1 MKSFCAKFFI
11 FFFIT
16 KIAFALSPEVRLED
30 AAMEARARQL
40 FLEVRCVVCGGQVIE
55 NSDSNFSFEMRQ
67 LIREKI
73 LAKKSD
79 AEIKEEL
86 VKEYGSNI
94 LVSQSISGHFGIL
107 LLLLFVIVGGIS
119 FIIYIKKS

>member
-1 MKSFCAKFFI
+1 
-11 FFFIT
+11 
-16 KIAFALSPEVRLED
+16 VRLED